1 VIVVADA
8 SVLVGELLRRRGREL
23 LLDPELRL
31 LVAED
36 QWEEAEHE
44 LSRRLGILE
53 SQGRLTAEQCA
64 ALKRGVD
71 ELLEARAIEVVPRE
85 TYAYL
90 EQAATERV
98 PRDQRDWPTV
108 ALAMVLDAGIL
119 TGDNDFLGCGCPT
132 WTVETL
138 RAELRPR
145 GQQPL

>member
-23 LLDPELRL
+23 LLDPELHL

-36 QWEEAEHE
+36 QWEEAGHE

-64 ALKRGVD
+64 ALKQGVD
-71 ELLEARAIEVVPRE
+71 ELLETRAIEVVQRE
-85 TYAYL
+85 TYVSL

-98 PRDQRDWPTV
+98 PRDQRDWPAV
-108 ALAMVLDAGIL
+108 ALAMVLDASIL

-138 RAELRPR
+138 RAELRRR
-145 GQQPL
+145 GQQPQ